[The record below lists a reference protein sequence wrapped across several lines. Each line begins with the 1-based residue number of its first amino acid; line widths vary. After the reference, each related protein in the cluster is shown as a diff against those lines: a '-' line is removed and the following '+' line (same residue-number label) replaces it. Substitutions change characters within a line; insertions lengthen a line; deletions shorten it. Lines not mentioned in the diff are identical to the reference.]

1 MSGGSLQPG
10 KALELHAGR
19 VWSSSRQDGFHA
31 YASPEAGSDFKH
43 FFKDLLLG
51 QTVHAEYKGCRSPF
65 GRGNGVA
72 CLGETC
78 GLCGKR
84 TLPPLGIGSQVK
96 RFTQISADN
105 RRGFQ
110 RIGVIK
116 GAVALGGLVVVY
128 KRLDPGSSKLAR
140 DDTVYSLAD
149 LFRGLLF
156 SISPSNI
163 LLILSIL
170 LSAFYNLFHHSTFS
184 LS

>member
-1 MSGGSLQPG
+1 MLAGFGVRAG
-10 KALELHAGR
+10 KM
-19 VWSSSRQDGFHA
+19 GFMLMPVLKPA
-31 YASPEAGSDFKH
+31 RTSNIFLK
-43 FFKDLLLG
+43 
-51 QTVHAEYKGCRSPF
+51 
-65 GRGNGVA
+65 
-72 CLGETC
+72 TC
-78 GLCGKR
+78 SWVR
-84 TLPPLGIGSQVK
+84 

>member
-1 MSGGSLQPG
+1 LQPG

-43 FFKDLLLG
+43 FLK
-51 QTVHAEYKGCRSPF
+51 
-65 GRGNGVA
+65 
-72 CLGETC
+72 TC
-78 GLCGKR
+78 SWVR
-84 TLPPLGIGSQVK
+84 